1 MQSGTIY
8 GANAWGIGLKEKLLP
23 QYLKKAGYKTHAVG
37 KVSGFFYML
46 HMPVLPFKWPT
57 KQTYFEHVQY

>member
-23 QYLKKAGYKTHAVG
+23 QYLKKAGYKTHAIG
-37 KVSGFFYML
+37 KVFPRFIFYFPIFFEWNNSFL
-46 HMPVLPFKWPT
+46 
-57 KQTYFEHVQY
+57 

>member
-23 QYLKKAGYKTHAVG
+23 QYLKKAGYKTHAIG
-37 KVSGFFYML
+37 KVPLFTFFMSRYS
-46 HMPVLPFKWPT
+46 PYRDFFV
-57 KQTYFEHVQY
+57 